1 MFCRIVYPT
10 ALIIR
15 ICDPKFIPKIKI
27 GSKRIDKSLY
37 SIPADYKSAGTLVLL
52 VHIRRHIFLNY
63 NAFDFNYSNS
73 SNSFNY

>member
-1 MFCRIVYPT
+1 MHVLLSPAKNST

-37 SIPADYKSAGTLVLL
+37 SIPADYKSAGTLALL
-52 VHIRRHIFLNY
+52 IHISCTWNTT
-63 NAFDFNYSNS
+63 
-73 SNSFNY
+73 

>member
-52 VHIRRHIFLNY
+52 VYIVACKPRCLGATRVMFCRICY
-63 NAFDFNYSNS
+63 PTA
-73 SNSFNY
+73 